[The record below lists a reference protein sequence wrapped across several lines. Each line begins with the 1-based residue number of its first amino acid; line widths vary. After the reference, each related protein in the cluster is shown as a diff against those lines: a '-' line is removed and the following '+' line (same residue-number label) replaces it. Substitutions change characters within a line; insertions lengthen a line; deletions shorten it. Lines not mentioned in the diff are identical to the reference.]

1 MKENE
6 KFLVESID
14 LLSREFGQ
22 PLPTLSGV
30 MKKHQ
35 DSKINEEQYFDPN
48 GELKKYMDKVL
59 KQAGI
64 RVIKYDPMKQS
75 FHNGSWGGFYT
86 VASSNMVDMPGQ
98 GKVKRGSAVLPVYI
112 DKKGQIELGVSGD
125 GFKLGK
131 AGSSQVLKNLKDFKK
146 GDLDESVSENI
157 VLETPGA
164 IAAAAATA
172 VLNNPKGKDIKVA
185 TALKNKE
192 HPLHKRA
199 LNWVKSK
206 MKKKDEPKKQSKS
219 DSDFYRKQYESK
231 LDEATQKQE
240 IQTEFGRFKIVHGE
254 NPTGPGYEQEY
265 FLEVNLNNKY
275 LGHFMIEGDPEKKGG
290 KFKVTIHKGFKQV
303 GIK

>member
-86 VASSNMVDMPGQ
+86 VASSNKVDMPGH
-98 GKVKRGSAVLPVYI
+98 GKVKRSSAVLPVYI

-219 DSDFYRKQYESK
+219 DSDFYRKQYEGI

-254 NPTGPGYEQEY
+254 NPTGPGFDQQY

-275 LGHFMIEGDPEKKGG
+275 LGHFMIEGNPDKKGG
-290 KFKVTIHKGFKQV
+290 KFEVTIHKGFKQV

>member
-30 MKKHQ
+30 MEKHQ

-48 GELKKYMDKVL
+48 GEFKKYMDKVF

-64 RVIKYDPMKQS
+64 KVIKFDPMKQS
-75 FHNGSWGGFYT
+75 FHNGAWGGFYT
-86 VASSNMVDMPGQ
+86 VKSSNKVDIG
-98 GKVKRGSAVLPVYI
+98 GKPVKRGSAVLPVYI
-112 DKKGQIELGVSGD
+112 SRVGEIELGVKAG
-125 GFKLGK
+125 GFHPGK
-131 AGSSQVLKNLKDFKK
+131 VGSSQVLKNLKDFKK
-146 GDLDESVSENI
+146 GDLDESV

-172 VLNNPKGKDIKVA
+172 VLSNPNGKNIKVA

-199 LNWVKSK
+199 LSWVKSK

-231 LDEATQKQE
+231 LDESTQKQE

-254 NPTGPGYEQEY
+254 NPTGPGFDQQY
-265 FLEVNLNNKY
+265 FFEVNLNNKY

-290 KFKVTIHKGFKQV
+290 KFEVTIHKGSKQV